1 MRRRVIFSAV
11 CLLLFCLLFVSC
23 AGEVENAESDASF
36 QFYYPRTGYAS
47 EGAFCAVPAQIDT
60 EQASLADLLRAYQ
73 QSPVPENCG
82 PAVPDSWRL
91 SKAEMDGNSALVRFT
106 GTSVS
111 GLERSVTLA
120 CLTQTLLQLD
130 KVESVYVFLPGEA
143 EPVLLTESYIQT
155 KDLGMLPQEELMVY
169 YVPDADMRY
178 LTAQTLSAEAMTEAE
193 KPAFLINFLLEEL
206 TGSCIPEGTTLL
218 DISVENGVCTV
229 NLSSMFVKNQPRSF
243 ACERMAVYAIVNSL
257 TEFDTITTVD
267 FWVMGAPLDTLYLM
281 DLSAG
286 VSRDESVI
294 AASANKDTV
303 DITLYPAHS
312 ADGLLVPIA
321 RMPEAK
327 SDSTVAELAL
337 EALLRYEGGNGLV
350 RCIPAGTKLLSLRL
364 ENGTCTV
371 DLTGEFLGGCNDA
384 QEEAYA
390 VRSVVATM
398 CALPEV
404 QSVEILVEGL
414 EPSYRDGS
422 LALVHRTEAA
432 WLAE

>member
-1 MRRRVIFSAV
+1 MRRRMIFSAV

-47 EGAFCAVPAQIDT
+47 EGAFFAVSAQIDT
-60 EQASLADLLRAYQ
+60 EQVSLADLLRAYQ

-193 KPAFLINFLLEEL
+193 KPAFLVNFLLEEL

>member
-1 MRRRVIFSAV
+1 MRRRMIFSTV
-11 CLLLFCLLFVSC
+11 CLLLCCLLLVSC
-23 AGEVENAESDASF
+23 ASEAENAESDASF

-47 EGAFCAVPAQIDT
+47 EGAFCAVSAQIDT

-82 PAVPDSWRL
+82 PAVPDGWQL
-91 SKAEMDGNSALVRFT
+91 SKAEMDGNSVLVRFT
-106 GTSVS
+106 GTSIS

-120 CLTQTLLQLD
+120 CLAQILLQLD
-130 KVESVYVFLPGEA
+130 KVDNVYVFLPGEA
-143 EPVLLTESYIQT
+143 EPVLLTESDIQT
-155 KDLGMLPQEELMVY
+155 EDLGMLPQEELMVY

-193 KPAFLINFLLEEL
+193 KPAFLMNFLLEEL

-229 NLSSMFVKNQPRSF
+229 NLSSGFVKNLPRSF
-243 ACERMAVYAIVNSL
+243 SCERMAVYAIVNSL
-257 TEFDTITTVD
+257 TEFDSITTVD
-267 FWVMGAPLDTLYLM
+267 FWVTGAPLDTLYLM

-321 RMPEAK
+321 RMPETK

-364 ENGTCTV
+364 ENGACTV
-371 DLTGEFLGGCNDA
+371 DLTGEFLGGCKDA

-390 VRSVVATM
+390 VRSVIATM

-414 EPSYRDGS
+414 EPSYRDSS
-422 LALVHRTEAA
+422 LALAHRVEEA